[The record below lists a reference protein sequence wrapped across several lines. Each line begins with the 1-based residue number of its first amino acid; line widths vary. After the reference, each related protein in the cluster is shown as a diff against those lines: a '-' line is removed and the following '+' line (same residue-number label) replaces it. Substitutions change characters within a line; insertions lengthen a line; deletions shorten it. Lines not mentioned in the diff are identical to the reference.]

1 MHKMHSL
8 FYILYFSVSLNHHMH
23 SVMHIFAKCNH
34 STTIMNN
41 IPVIMYWKC
50 NNKYNYHNT
59 MHKRLHN
66 YDGTLVSA
74 ISLPRP
80 VPASRLFMA
89 SCYDAKGYHAPL
101 IILLCALQ
109 TYDHRTSYVVVRA
122 ANEPHPP
129 QLQTRIERVN
139 VTQL

>member
-1 MHKMHSL
+1 
-8 FYILYFSVSLNHHMH
+8 
-23 SVMHIFAKCNH
+23 
-34 STTIMNN
+34 
-41 IPVIMYWKC
+41 MYWKC

-89 SCYDAKGYHAPL
+89 AAMQRGVSCPPHNIIMCATIELL
-101 IILLCALQ
+101 IM
-109 TYDHRTSYVVVRA
+109 RTSYVVVRV

-129 QLQTRIERVN
+129 QLQTRIERD
-139 VTQL
+139 TTMM